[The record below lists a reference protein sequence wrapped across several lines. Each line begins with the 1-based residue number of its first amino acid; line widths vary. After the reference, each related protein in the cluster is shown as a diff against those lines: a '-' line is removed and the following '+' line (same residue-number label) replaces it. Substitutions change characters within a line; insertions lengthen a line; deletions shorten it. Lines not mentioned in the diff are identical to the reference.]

1 VVESISVKMLTFADY
16 YLPGFKAGG
25 PIRTISAMVNALPE
39 SIEFLIV
46 TRDRDHTERQPY
58 PGVRVNRWTP
68 VGKARVLYI
77 PKRDLS
83 ISGLVRIVQSVKP
96 DVLYANSMF
105 SRITIR
111 LLMARAFG
119 LLGTLPFVLA
129 PRGEF
134 STGALEIRAGRKKI
148 FLSLA
153 GHAGL
158 FHGLLWQASSESE
171 RADILRAL
179 GGGPNIRISRNITI
193 APDIFDYQARQ
204 APEVNLPKRVGA
216 ARFIFL
222 SRVSP
227 MKNLRMAIELI
238 GALPGEVSLDI
249 FGPPDDDNY
258 AHECR
263 SAAAHV
269 QPNVK
274 VTWHGNVSPAD
285 VTTTFAHYDFFILP
299 TLGENFG
306 HVILESLFAGCPI
319 LLSDRT
325 PWRKLDAD
333 GVGWNLPLESRQRW
347 VETLHRCVYM
357 DEPSHRAMKERAR
370 AAASTYAEREAT
382 IQQNVALFE
391 EAVRNS
397 TPTDQKS

>member
-1 VVESISVKMLTFADY
+1 VVESISVKILTFADY

-25 PIRTISAMVNALPE
+25 PIRTISAMVNALPG

-83 ISGLVRIVQSVKP
+83 ISGLARIVQSVKP

-111 LLMARAFG
+111 LLMARGFG
-119 LLGTLPFVLA
+119 LLGALPFVLA

-134 STGALEIRAGRKKI
+134 SKGALEIRAGRKKI

-158 FHGLLWQASSESE
+158 FHGLLWQASTESE
-171 RADILRAL
+171 RSDILGVL
-179 GGGPNIRISRNITI
+179 GGGPDIRVSRNIAI
-193 APDIFDYQARQ
+193 APDIFDHRERH
-204 APEVNLPKRVGA
+204 APGINQPKREGA
-216 ARFIFL
+216 ARFVFL

-227 MKNLRMAIELI
+227 MKNLLMAIELI
-238 GALPGEVSLDI
+238 GSLSGEVSLDI
-249 FGPPDDDNY
+249 FGPADDESY
-258 AHECR
+258 ARECR
-263 SAAAHV
+263 SATEHV

-274 VTWHGNVSPAD
+274 VTWHGNVMPAE
-285 VTTTFAHYDFFILP
+285 VIAIFAQYDFFILP

-306 HVILESLFAGCPI
+306 HVILESLSAGCPI

-325 PWRKLDAD
+325 PWRRLDED
-333 GVGWNLPLESRQRW
+333 GVGWNLPIESRQRW
-347 VETLHRCVYM
+347 VEALHRCVNM

-370 AAASTYAEREAT
+370 AAASTYAERESA

-397 TPTDQKS
+397 TRTDQKS